1 MKKGERKDW
10 SREQD
15 ICTRRRYNLRKNLIL
30 KMASQK
36 RLKKEDWRKEAA
48 GYIGET
54 GL

>member
-1 MKKGERKDW
+1 M
-10 SREQD
+10 
-15 ICTRRRYNLRKNLIL
+15 IL

-54 GL
+54 GLWRDLTYIDDKKRLA